1 MEISSSADDYGINH
15 PTTELIAICD
25 YFLAGKCLSKSGFNA
40 TTQLYQTVAIAHTKC
55 ESPVV
60 LFDQKRRMIF
70 NDKLRE
76 IITPE

>member
-1 MEISSSADDYGINH
+1 MTMGLII
-15 PTTELIAICD
+15 ELIAICD

-40 TTQLYQTVAIAHTKC
+40 TTQSYQTVAIAHTKC